1 MSPEKWARLRA
12 KTNDQVLS
20 EARVDPTALPVEDR
34 KPGRLGP
41 IGRVSLA
48 KRIRWA
54 LRMSQVEFAKTFRIP
69 LGTLR
74 DWEQHRRDPDQAAQ
88 AYLEV
93 IAREPE
99 AVRRARPRR
108 PKPATSPRSS
118 AGAGCPTATS
128 SSPCGAYRA
137 RISAPTHKSERPMVS
152 LIGAM

>member
-20 EARVDPTALPVEDR
+20 EARVDSTALPVEDR
-34 KPGRLGP
+34 KLGRLGLV
-41 IGRVSLA
+41 GRVALA
-48 KRIRWA
+48 KRIRRA
-54 LRMSQVEFAKTFRIP
+54 LRMSQSEFAKTFRIP

-99 AVRRARPRR
+99 AVRRALARGQGGLRP
-108 PKPATSPRSS
+108 
-118 AGAGCPTATS
+118 PT
-128 SSPCGAYRA
+128 
-137 RISAPTHKSERPMVS
+137 
-152 LIGAM
+152 